1 MTTWSDDARVMV
13 RPFRVY
19 RELAVAESG
28 AGLRRAIERALFLLF
43 VIGAFVSWTAAGR
56 LHAFH
61 VTSTMIF
68 WSFIP
73 AIQAVVFAVVLRFV
87 APATGTAPALVLYF
101 TGHGPWLLFLTA
113 IAGVCLFA
121 PDVYGA
127 MIWLLGH
134 GILPGLLVG
143 TWIWSGLLTFACFR
157 AGVGLSRRRSG
168 LATALFYGGFV
179 AAIVSYYLLM
189 NAIQP
194 QVGSWVR
201 AA

>member
-19 RELAVAESG
+19 GELASAEAS
-28 AGLRRAIERALFLLF
+28 AGFRRVIERALFLMF
-43 VIGAFVSWTAAGR
+43 VIGAFVSWTSAGR
-56 LHAFH
+56 LVAFH
-61 VTSTMIF
+61 LASTMIF

-73 AIQAVVFAVVLRFV
+73 AIQAVVFAGVLRVV
-87 APATGTAPALVLYF
+87 APGTGVARALVLYF
-101 TGHGPWLLFLTA
+101 TGHGPWFFLLTS
-113 IAGVCLFA
+113 IAGVCLFV
-121 PDVYGA
+121 PDVYAA

-134 GILPGLLVG
+134 GVLPGLLLG

-157 AGVGLSRRRSG
+157 AGVGLSRRRG
-168 LATALFYGGFV
+168 GIATALFYAGFV
-179 AAIVSYYLLM
+179 GAIVSYYLLM

-194 QVGSWVR
+194 QFGAWVG